1 MMTILGGMGTLIGPL
16 FGGMFVVLV
25 REVLSTY
32 THLWGLIM
40 GILFVLIVLVFRKG
54 IIGELRKRAII

>member
-1 MMTILGGMGTLIGPL
+1 MKRLVGPL

-32 THLWGLIM
+32 THLWALIM
-40 GILFVLIVLVFRKG
+40 GVSFIVIVLVFRKG
-54 IIGELRKRAII
+54 VIGELKKRAII